1 MRRTLSSAALAVAIA
16 LTNSAVALAA
26 ESGNSGHDPHHIGS
40 SIKDLVMPNVK
51 DLWIV
56 GLIVCLFGAIF
67 TRRGNKAIGILAVIA
82 GAGLVIFNTTGA
94 SSMMQ
99 NIAHSVL

>member
-1 MRRTLSSAALAVAIA
+1 MRRTLSSAALAVVIA

-26 ESGNSGHDPHHIGS
+26 ESDHDPRHIGS
-40 SIKDLVMPNVK
+40 SIKDLVMPNAK
-51 DLWIV
+51 DVWIV
-56 GLIVCLFGAIF
+56 GLIVCLLGAIF
-67 TRRGNKAIGILAVIA
+67 TRRGSKAVGILAMVV